1 MGRTTKRCRQS
12 FGKRK
17 RGRKIIS
24 DYQKSIKK
32 TREELADK
40 IENKTAAVL
49 WVTNNSAFMV
59 SKNRSSGRIVYDDL
73 EFGVPDLVEEVSK
86 KPLLTGL
93 LFPLKS

>member
-17 RGRKIIS
+17 EAEKIIS

-59 SKNRSSGRIVYDDL
+59 SKIGQ
-73 EFGVPDLVEEVSK
+73 VEESYTTIWNLVF
-86 KPLLTGL
+86 LI
-93 LFPLKS
+93 